1 MLSRSLLAAGIVGGL
16 LAAAHPAAAQWP
28 NQFGTYQNSPQVYAP
43 SGTYLGN
50 LNGNQFD
57 PNSVANPYGP
67 HGSPFAP
74 NSIHL
79 WQPLRVQI
87 ELRREFEARG
97 WDVCLVAWVPRP
109 PLGDHGSLT
118 VYIDARKEGR

>member
-57 PNSVANPYGP
+57 PNSVANPCGP
-67 HGSPFAP
+67 YRPRKSIGPRTPMAAP
-74 NSIHL
+74 T
-79 WQPLRVQI
+79 
-87 ELRREFEARG
+87 G
-97 WDVCLVAWVPRP
+97 TD
-109 PLGDHGSLT
+109 
-118 VYIDARKEGR
+118 

>member
-50 LNGNQFD
+50 L
-57 PNSVANPYGP
+57 
-67 HGSPFAP
+67 
-74 NSIHL
+74 L
-79 WQPLRVQI
+79 K
-87 ELRREFEARG
+87 RENWRSRHEH
-97 WDVCLVAWVPRP
+97 
-109 PLGDHGSLT
+109 DHESQ
-118 VYIDARKEGR
+118 

>member
-74 NSIHL
+74 NSRT
-79 WQPLRVQI
+79 PMAAPTGTGVS
-87 ELRREFEARG
+87 G
-97 WDVCLVAWVPRP
+97 
-109 PLGDHGSLT
+109 
-118 VYIDARKEGR
+118 DARAENPASAGFLLPETLRYLWRIAICKGQQ